1 MDINEHLQPIVAAL
15 LESLKTELEE
25 KLQHQISQEVVEKIA
40 AAELDSIVADQ
51 IAAHIN
57 RRLDGFNFIDVS
69 NQQLTKIVSRV
80 TDSVTKTLNDNASQH
95 IDTFVKQK
103 LSQIEIKP
111 LIDKIVE
118 SKVSSLI
125 QVQSF
130 PERSISHTSVNFS
143 GLKLTGDQVTGGIIE
158 KFGSTGIEDLATNV
172 QMTVMDHATAFEGAL
187 WAPEATIKGKLVV
200 EGELIINGD
209 ISTDSPAFKKLV
221 TSAETN
227 VRDNLNTEF
236 FQGFSDTV
244 FSRIQSEGLDLDKI
258 TQGGKDIVKGSQLG
272 YHIVD
277 TNIQRLG
284 VVRDFQTSGEN
295 LLSETLYVTN
305 GRVGVNTRDPSAALA
320 VWDEEVEIV
329 ASKRG
334 QDRGYIGLP
343 RRQELVIGVNSKDN
357 IVCDVDGGVAVN
369 TITIGGTS
377 MGSVKKVPNIEGTRG
392 QIVWNEFPDIGMPIG
407 WVCLGG
413 HRWAKFGI
421 IENA

>member
-15 LESLKTELEE
+15 LESLKTELEG
-25 KLQHQISQEVVEKIA
+25 KLQDRISQEVVAKLA
-40 AAELDSIVADQ
+40 AAELDSVVSDQ
-51 IAAHIN
+51 IAEHIS
-57 RRLDGFNFIDVS
+57 RRLDGFNFVDVS
-69 NQQLTKIVSRV
+69 NQQLHKIVGRV
-80 TDSVTKTLNDNASQH
+80 TESVTKTLNENASQQ
-95 IDTFVKQK
+95 IDTFIKHK
-103 LSQIEIKP
+103 LSQIEIRP
-111 LIDKIVE
+111 LIDKLVE
-118 SKVSSLI
+118 NEVSGLI

-130 PERSISHTSVNFS
+130 PDRSISHSSINFS
-143 GLKLTGDQVTGGIIE
+143 GLKITGDQVSGGIIE

-200 EGELIINGD
+200 EGDLIINGD
-209 ISTDSPAFKKLV
+209 IPTDSPVFKKLV

-227 VRDNLNTEF
+227 LRDNLNTEF
-236 FQGFSDTV
+236 FQGFTDNV
-244 FSRIQSEGLDLDKI
+244 FSRIQTEGLDLDKI
-258 TQGGKDIVKGSQLG
+258 TQGGKDIIKGPQLG

-320 VWDEEVEIV
+320 VWDEEVEII

-369 TITIGGTS
+369 TITIGGTPMS
-377 MGSVKKVPNIEGTRG
+377 SVKKVPNIEGTRG

-421 IENA
+421 VENA